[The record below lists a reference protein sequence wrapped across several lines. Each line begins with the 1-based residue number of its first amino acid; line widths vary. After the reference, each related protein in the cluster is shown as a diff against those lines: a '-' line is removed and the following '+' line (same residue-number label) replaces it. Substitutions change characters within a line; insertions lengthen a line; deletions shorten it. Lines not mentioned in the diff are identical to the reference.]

1 VAVRVVTYRRD
12 EWTIDSF
19 APYKSPGMDGIF
31 LALLQEGWKILV
43 LYLVKIFHALLVTGY
58 IPAIWHQ
65 VKFVFIPKPGMNS
78 YSGPRDFRLIS
89 LTSFLQDHG
98 HSSR

>member
-1 VAVRVVTYRRD
+1 VAAWVVTYRRD

-19 APYKSPGMDGIF
+19 APYRSPGMDGIF
-31 LALLQEGWKILV
+31 PALLQEGRKIVV
-43 LYLVKIFHALLVTGY
+43 LYLVKIFRALLVTGY

-65 VKFVFIPKPGMNS
+65 VKFMFIPKPGRNS
-78 YSGPRDFRLIS
+78 YSGPRNFRLIS

-98 HSSR
+98 QSGR